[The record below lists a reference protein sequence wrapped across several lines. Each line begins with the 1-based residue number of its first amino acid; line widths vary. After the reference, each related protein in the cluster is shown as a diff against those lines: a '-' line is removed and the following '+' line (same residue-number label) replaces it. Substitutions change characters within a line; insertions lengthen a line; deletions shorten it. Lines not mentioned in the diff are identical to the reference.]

1 MLLRYTRAHNRA
13 AYSFVQCVSV

>member
-13 AYSFVQCVSV
+13 AYSFVQCVS